1 MQPAPQRSVRGD
13 RGARGDPSQ
22 FDPDAHRP
30 PAGMPAAEIQDRL
43 QERRVGA
50 GGPAAVVIARGQI
63 DQGPLIGLCLQGSPA
78 QVTNRADR

>member
-1 MQPAPQRSVRGD
+1 
-13 RGARGDPSQ
+13 
-22 FDPDAHRP
+22 
-30 PAGMPAAEIQDRL
+30 MPAAEIQDRL

-63 DQGPLIGLCLQGSPA
+63 DQGPLIGLCLQGAPA